1 MTALK
6 YKGYTEAIVQ
16 KRELVIAELKLHI
29 IQAFNKG
36 NIKEMRL
43 VCLNDGTVETFYS
56 IEDVLENDWCG
67 DCKIEV
73 INLAHKYGT
82 VDTNG
87 KFDEDATIILFQTI
101 EDDFKII

>member
-6 YKGYTEAIVQ
+6 YRGYTEATVQ

-43 VCLNDGTVETFYS
+43 VCLDDGTVETFHS

-67 DCKIEV
+67 GCKIEV
-73 INLAHKYGT
+73 INLAYKCGT
-82 VDTNG
+82 EDTNG

-101 EDDFKII
+101 EDDYRII